1 MHLREPGL
9 YAPAAEGD
17 GAVLLALREPASGA
31 LTFPRSPYGCTTTGL
46 PVAALEEVVL
56 SGQAT
61 LLACITLH
69 QPVLPGVVPPL
80 LVARLQLAE
89 GPVVDGVVDGVVNG
103 VVDSDAE
110 SPPGTRLRAVLVAE
124 DGLLTC
130 RFRPEA

>member
-1 MHLREPGL
+1 LHLREPGL

-89 GPVVDGVVDGVVNG
+89 GPMVDGVL
-103 VVDSDAE
+103 DAAAE
-110 SPPGTRLRAVLVAE
+110 PPPGTRLRAVLVAE